1 MKSGVARVLLRSAA
15 IAIVIAAMIDPV
27 LSVGSA
33 GGAAAVVVNMTAND
47 APAIENRVRQSAGG
61 SELISR
67 RLTDH
72 RLPCALGERCIVVAD
87 GSIEAVWPSDLPIP
101 ASLVIVRGSATPN
114 VFLRAASITPAQHL
128 RAGGAAEIMLD
139 GTGMAG
145 RRTEIRLTDGT
156 ALVGAATHEWKAD
169 GLVTMTV
176 PWWPIATGPRVIRV
190 HANPSEAESTTFDN
204 TIDVGV
210 SIGADRLPVLVFD
223 PRPSWNSTFTRR
235 ALEDDSRF
243 VVEHRARVAP
253 AISAGTMNGRLDE
266 QALDAAAVIVVGAPD
281 ALSPAD
287 VDVIERFVR
296 LKGGTA
302 ILLPER
308 APSGP
313 ASRLFA
319 GRWVEQLSA
328 SAEPVGLLR
337 AGEILR
343 TDVAPITASVL
354 AHAGTWPSIV
364 VTPAGNG
371 RIVVSGA
378 MDAWRYRDHD
388 AGAFDRFWRS
398 LVAESAAAG
407 AALQLT
413 FENRVASPGSRE
425 RFTVRSR
432 RSNALATSAAS
443 AVGRCGDGPAQTIR
457 LWPTGARDTFHGEL
471 PIDDRGP
478 CTIEASMNDRRI
490 TAGIAVMPA
499 ARRGAQITL
508 ARLERDARAA
518 DGAIATEG
526 DLSPIAIA
534 RTAAD
539 ARDRRSS
546 PTHPM
551 RSAWWIWI
559 FTGCLSAEWWLR
571 RRAGLR

>member
-1 MKSGVARVLLRSAA
+1 MVRVLLRSAA
-15 IAIVIAAMIDPV
+15 IAIAIAAMIDPV
-27 LSVGSA
+27 LSIGSA
-33 GGAAAVVVNMTAND
+33 GGAAAVVVNMTASD
-47 APAIENRVRQSAGG
+47 APAVENRLRQSAGG
-61 SELISR
+61 SELTPR
-67 RLTDH
+67 TLTNH
-72 RLPCALGERCIVVAD
+72 RLPCALDERCIVVAD
-87 GSIEAVWPSDLPIP
+87 GSIDAVWPSDLRIP
-101 ASLVIVRGSATPN
+101 ASLVIVRSATPN
-114 VFLRAASITPAQHL
+114 VSLQAASITPTQYLA
-128 RAGGAAEIMLD
+128 AGGAAEIVLD

-156 ALVGAATHEWKAD
+156 ALVGAATHGWKAD
-169 GLVTMTV
+169 GPVTMTV
-176 PWWPIATGPRVIRV
+176 PWWPIAAGPRVIRV
-190 HANPSEAESTTFDN
+190 HATPAEAESTTFDN

-210 SIGADRLPVLVFD
+210 SISADRLPVLVFD
-223 PRPSWNSTFTRR
+223 PRPSWNSTFIRR
-235 ALEDDSRF
+235 ALEDDPRF

-253 AISAGTMNGRLDE
+253 AISAATMNGRLDE
-266 QALDAAAVIVVGAPD
+266 QALDAAAVIVAGAPD
-281 ALSPAD
+281 ALSSAD

-313 ASRLFA
+313 AGRLFA
-319 GRWVEQLSA
+319 GRWVEQLSV
-328 SAEPVGLLR
+328 SAEPIGLLR

-354 AHAGTWPSIV
+354 ARAGTWPSIV

-371 RIVVSGA
+371 RIVIAGA

-413 FENRVASPGSRE
+413 FENRVASPGSRQ

-432 RSNALATSAAS
+432 RSRALTTSAAS
-443 AVGRCGDGPAQTIR
+443 AVGRCDDGPAQTIR
-457 LWPTGARDTFHGEL
+457 LWPAGARDTFHGDL

-478 CTIEASMNDRRI
+478 CTIDASMDDRRL
-490 TAGIAVMPA
+490 TAGVAVVPA

-508 ARLERDARAA
+508 VKLERDARAA
-518 DGAIATEG
+518 GGAIATED
-526 DLSPIAIA
+526 DLSPIA
-534 RTAAD
+534 TALAAVD
-539 ARDRRSS
+539 ARDRA
-546 PTHPM
+546 PTPIHPM
-551 RSAWWIWI
+551 QSAWWIVI
-559 FTGCLSAEWWLR
+559 FAGCLSAEWWLR